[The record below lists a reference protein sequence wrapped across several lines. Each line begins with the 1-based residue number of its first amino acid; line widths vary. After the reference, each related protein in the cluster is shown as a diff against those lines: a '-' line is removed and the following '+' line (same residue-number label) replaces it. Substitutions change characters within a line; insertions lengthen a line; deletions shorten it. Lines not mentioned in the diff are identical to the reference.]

1 MRSTDARELKT
12 LSGFHV
18 WQREPASH
26 HRVHKPDRL
35 LFWPIRHP
43 QRSSHRAGNAGM
55 QMGRNRRDDPRQR
68 RTIEEETSF
77 LTSNPSVNSGGV
89 DNGKQNG
96 SNVVVRIVTLKSCF
110 LLLPVLSHS
119 PAPNYNAPLSLS
131 FLTILTPPPIR
142 EWIANPALSSLDHNA
157 ASATFPLPVKPI
169 VLLQFC

>member
-1 MRSTDARELKT
+1 MSAAILRSTDARELKT

-110 LLLPVLSHS
+110 LLLPVLSPS
-119 PAPNYNAPLSLS
+119 PAPNYNAPLSLLPHDTHS
-131 FLTILTPPPIR
+131 SAHPGVDCEPRPLQSRPQCGFGNFPPP
-142 EWIANPALSSLDHNA
+142 L
-157 ASATFPLPVKPI
+157 
-169 VLLQFC
+169 